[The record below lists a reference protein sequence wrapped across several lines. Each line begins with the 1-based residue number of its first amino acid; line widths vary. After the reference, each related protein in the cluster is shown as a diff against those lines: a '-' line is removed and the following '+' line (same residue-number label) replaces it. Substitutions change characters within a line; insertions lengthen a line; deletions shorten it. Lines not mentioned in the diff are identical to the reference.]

1 MMKAIV
7 KTKKE
12 LGFVYQDFPLPEVGK
27 KDVLVKIKACA
38 ICGSDLKIYKWLPW
52 CESII
57 KSLPFIPGHEC
68 CGEVV
73 EVGREVR
80 EIKIGDKVA
89 GETHVPCETC
99 WQCRHNRPHTC
110 ENMEL
115 LGHTING
122 CFTEYSL
129 IPEVATRKIPSS
141 ISFDYGS
148 LLEPMGIPFRAVE
161 KGEVKDEVVVVIGA
175 GPIGQF
181 AVGISKIM
189 GAKIIIAIDIDQKR
203 LNIAKQ
209 MGATH
214 LINPKTNSVVER
226 IKAITKDCGRGAGV
240 IIEASGNIGALKE
253 AFKYVRPGG
262 KIIVLGQTD
271 NPLSLR
277 PSSDIVFREVQIMG
291 LFGREIWDTWEKTE
305 RILSLGELNI
315 ESIITHRFCLS
326 DFDRA
331 FKTALSGE
339 GCKVLLIPE

>member
-1 MMKAIV
+1 MKAIV
-7 KTKKE
+7 KTKRKP
-12 LGFVYQDFPLPEVGK
+12 GFEYQDFPLPEVGK
-27 KDVLVKIKACA
+27 KDVLVKIKAAA

-52 CESII
+52 CESIV

-80 EIKIGDKVA
+80 GIKIGDKVA
-89 GETHVPCETC
+89 GETHVSCGTC
-99 WQCRHNRPHTC
+99 WQCQHNRAHTC

-115 LGHTING
+115 FGHTING
-122 CFTEYSL
+122 CFAEYSL
-129 IPEVATRKIPSS
+129 IPQVSVRKIPDN

-161 KGEVKDEVVVVIGA
+161 KGEVEEEAVVVIGS

-189 GAKIIIAIDIDQKR
+189 GAKIIIAIDINEKR
-203 LNIAKQ
+203 LSIARQ

-214 LINPKTNSVVER
+214 LINPKTNSVVE
-226 IKAITKDCGRGAGV
+226 KVKDIAKKYGRGAGV
-240 IIEASGNIGALKE
+240 IIEASGNIEALKE
-253 AFKYVRPGG
+253 AFKYVRLGG

-271 NPLSLR
+271 NPLSLK

-291 LFGREIWDTWEKTE
+291 LFGREMWDTWNKTE
-305 RILSLGELNI
+305 RILSSGELNI
-315 ESIITHRFCLS
+315 EPIITHRFSLH
-326 DFDRA
+326 DFDEA

-339 GCKVLLIPE
+339 GCKVLLIPEE